1 MICLLCFFCRLF
13 GKTSGV
19 SRLTSVSLPIQVTQ
33 KLSNRGIAQS
43 STVITNCA
51 ILFFAKNPVNF
62 SIQQHSL
69 IGSVLM
75 YIKLRE
81 GFPKKSSCSFGFC
94 PKEGG
99 RALPNFL
106 STFHKLY
113 IGSILGWGLANFLAH
128 WRSKKSRKSCSN

>member
-1 MICLLCFFCRLF
+1 MVSILGKGSKTKFLIYIYFIDDLLTLFSCRLF

-19 SRLTSVSLPIQVTQ
+19 SHLTSVSLPIQVTQ

-69 IGSVLM
+69 IGSVLV

-81 GFPKKSSCSFGFC
+81 GFPKKSSFSFGFVQIT
-94 PKEGG
+94 
-99 RALPNFL
+99 
-106 STFHKLY
+106 STPPLIWKTCTTFY
-113 IGSILGWGLANFLAH
+113 
-128 WRSKKSRKSCSN
+128 